1 MDDTTGPNVVFPP
14 MTYPTFGFSP
24 KNMKTPN
31 EFMKS
36 IEDYFKHLIDENYLK
51 T

>member
-1 MDDTTGPNVVFPP
+1 MDDTSGPNSVFPP
-14 MTYPTFGFSP
+14 FTYPSFGFSP